1 MVFCVPLKV
10 AKILF
15 CTGLSGDKMAR
26 IIKALTNTEVNNAKA
41 KEKDYKLMDGK
52 GLFLLVKKTGAKVWR
67 FRYKKP
73 FVKTETDMSMGYF
86 PDVSLAQARAM
97 REEYRALLAQD
108 IDPQEHRQ
116 QRQEEEQARRENTFL
131 HLAEQW
137 KAKML
142 VDVKNGEL
150 KEETFTK
157 NWTIITKYLIPDL
170 GQIPIESITPK
181 QVIQAIQPLDA
192 RGRAETRDRAI
203 ALLNRVMKFAVNCN
217 ALEFNK
223 CVNVK
228 DHYSRP
234 KAEHYKTIRPEELP
248 ELLTAL
254 KDYQLST
261 QTKLLIKWQLL
272 TMTRPNESVNALWE
286 EIDLDAKTWTIPA
299 HKMKMKVA
307 HVIPLS
313 TQALAILEKMRVIS
327 CNSPYIFQSEIKPQQ
342 PMNKQTANR
351 ALRLIGFHG
360 RLVSHGMRA
369 IASTYLN
376 ERLINSDVIE
386 SCLAH
391 GIKDQVRKA
400 YNRADYLEERRK
412 VMQIWGDYVESCS
425 NGL

>member
-1 MVFCVPLKV
+1 
-10 AKILF
+10 
-15 CTGLSGDKMAR
+15 
-26 IIKALTNTEVNNAKA
+26 
-41 KEKDYKLMDGK
+41 
-52 GLFLLVKKTGAKVWR
+52 
-67 FRYKKP
+67 
-73 FVKTETDMSMGYF
+73 
-86 PDVSLAQARAM
+86 
-97 REEYRALLAQD
+97 
-108 IDPQEHRQ
+108 
-116 QRQEEEQARRENTFL
+116 
-131 HLAEQW
+131 
-137 KAKML
+137 

-170 GQIPIESITPK
+170 GQIPIERITPK
-181 QVIQAIQPLDA
+181 QVIQTIRPLDA

-272 TMTRPNESVNALWE
+272 TMTRPNESVGALWE

-313 TQALAILEKMRVIS
+313 TQSLAIRQHLTAKQLELIDMLT
-327 CNSPYIFQSEIKPQQ
+327 SENATMIKLGMNYESRKAQLTFSATYFKVRNGLI
-342 PMNKQTANR
+342 NKQGTSTA
-351 ALRLIGFHG
+351 
-360 RLVSHGMRA
+360 
-369 IASTYLN
+369 
-376 ERLINSDVIE
+376 
-386 SCLAH
+386 
-391 GIKDQVRKA
+391 Q
-400 YNRADYLEERRK
+400 
-412 VMQIWGDYVESCS
+412 
-425 NGL
+425 

>member
-1 MVFCVPLKV
+1 
-10 AKILF
+10 
-15 CTGLSGDKMAR
+15 MAR
-26 IIKALTNTEVNNAKA
+26 ITKALTNTEVNNAKA
-41 KEKDYKLMDGK
+41 KTADYKLMDGK
-52 GLFLLVKKTGAKVWR
+52 GLFLLVKKTGVKIWR
-67 FRYKKP
+67 FNYFKP
-73 FVKTETDMSMGYF
+73 YSKARTEISLGTF
-86 PDVSLAQARAM
+86 PNVSLAQARAI

-116 QRQEEEQARRENTFL
+116 QIQEEEQARRENTFL
-131 HLAEQW
+131 HLAELW

-150 KEETFTK
+150 KEETFAK
-157 NWTIITKYLIPDL
+157 NWTIITKYLLPEL
-170 GQIPIESITPK
+170 GAMPIESITPK
-181 QVIQAIQPLDA
+181 QVIQTIRPLDE

-234 KAEHYKTIRPEELP
+234 KAEHFKTIRPEELP

-254 KDYQLST
+254 RDYQLST

-272 TMTRPNESVNALWE
+272 TMTRPNESVGALWE
-286 EIDLDAKTWTIPA
+286 EIDLNAKTWTIPP

-313 TQALAILEKMRVIS
+313 TQALAILAKMRNIS
-327 CNSPYIFQSEIKPQQ
+327 SHCPYIFQSEVKPQQ

-425 NGL
+425 NGI